1 MERHFGLGCSPFAA
15 SYRSQCEA
23 LPTYPAPI
31 GNLQLWNPLNYN
43 IGHGSVFKGNISS
56 CFFYTMNAT
65 EEYLKQ
71 QHYED
76 IFQFYEKRLKLLNGT
91 SEYLLSLDTYQFDNY
106 SKYEASMFNEKT
118 KLQIKEEQ
126 YPIDCQKAF
135 NIGAKLAGISDK
147 SKEFIGNN

>member
-1 MERHFGLGCSPFAA
+1 MLPCGEG
-15 SYRSQCEA
+15 SQR
-23 LPTYPAPI
+23 
-31 GNLQLWNPLNYN
+31 NN

-106 SKYEASMFNEKT
+106 LKYEASMFNEKT

-135 NIGAKLAGISDK
+135 NIGVKLAGILDK